1 MPSNSQSA
9 PSIEPRVVFTG
20 RNTLR
25 YKDVKF
31 TLDDFRRV
39 AKDLVNDT
47 EKLLWKELLF
57 CKDNSCITTINV
69 NQLKY
74 GMEDPSKNHCF
85 PRRDGN
91 PINVAGGPNAILDRA
106 SAMPSTRNEI
116 TFSLDTHDP
125 TFSQAFQIEY
135 QAALHRFLCCLF
147 CVIHVTG
154 GLPMTDKQV
163 LSIRYIDN
171 GRRARNLYTD
181 SESGVLMIIPEKRNV
196 HSGPAPRFLPPQ
208 VSKMLI
214 AYLTTVVP
222 FLEMVDLEPP
232 TMVPEKGWVFDYFGS
247 GAWLTLPMDFSSEFK
262 KRLGISI
269 DADDYR
275 RIVLAIAEKEGMRD
289 FVRLANAE

>member
-1 MPSNSQSA
+1 MSSNSQSE
-9 PSIEPRVVFTG
+9 SSNEPRVMFTG
-20 RNTLR
+20 HNTLR

-31 TLDDFRRV
+31 TVDDFRRV
-39 AKDLVNDT
+39 AKDIVNDT

-57 CKDNSCITTINV
+57 CKDNRCITAINI
-69 NQLKY
+69 NQIKY
-74 GMEDPSKNHCF
+74 GMEDPSGNHCF

-91 PINVAGGPNAILDRA
+91 PIHVADGPKGILDRA
-106 SAMPSTRNEI
+106 SAMPSTRDEI
-116 TFSLDTHDP
+116 TFNPDIHDP
-125 TFSQAFQIEY
+125 TFSQTFQINY
-135 QAALHRFLCCLF
+135 QAALHRFLCSLF

-163 LSIRYIDN
+163 LSLRYIDY
-171 GRRARNLYTD
+171 GKRVRNLYTD
-181 SESGVLMIIPEKRNV
+181 DLSGAIMIIPAKRNV

-208 VSKMLI
+208 VSKMII

-222 FLEMVDLEPP
+222 FLEMMNPELP
-232 TMVPEKGWVFDYFGS
+232 TMVPEKGWVFDYCGS

-275 RIVLAIAEKEGMRD
+275 RIVLAIAEKQGMQD